1 MLEYLL
7 PHFIVIVALMMFRS
21 GGNLHSNAAP
31 DDRPRPPLR
40 RPALELTIKSGP
52 DAGGGQPP
60 TRNVFVL
67 FSQRASSPSCA
78 PLFPNLPTYSF
89 DCLRFQSRDHDFGI
103 AVVFMERSKVKA
115 R

>member
-31 DDRPRPPLR
+31 DRPRPRPTLR

-52 DAGGGQPP
+52 DAAGGQPP
-60 TRNVFVL
+60 TSLSYTVAIRFV
-67 FSQRASSPSCA
+67 RI
-78 PLFPNLPTYSF
+78 
-89 DCLRFQSRDHDFGI
+89 DFVG
-103 AVVFMERSKVKA
+103 
-115 R
+115 

>member
-31 DDRPRPPLR
+31 DRG
-40 RPALELTIKSGP
+40 RPALELTIKSGA
-52 DAGGGQPP
+52 DAAGRRPA
-60 TRNVFVL
+60 TNVFVL

-103 AVVFMERSKVKA
+103 AVVFMKRSKVKA